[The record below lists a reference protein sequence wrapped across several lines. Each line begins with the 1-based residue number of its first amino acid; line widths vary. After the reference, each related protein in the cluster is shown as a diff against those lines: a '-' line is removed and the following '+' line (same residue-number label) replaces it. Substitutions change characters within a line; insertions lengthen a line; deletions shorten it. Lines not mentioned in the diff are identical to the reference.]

1 MEEFSGIRA
10 VRRPKR
16 DDGRRRAGPG
26 IFALA
31 LALAVPASET
41 PVAAADH
48 GAPAEHAAPQPA
60 PPQPAP
66 TPPPPAH
73 RPPPPV
79 LNGPPAAAEPHP
91 RPRWLADPTTG
102 RALGGYD
109 PVAYFLNGRPTLG
122 DPDHQLDWGGVT
134 WFFRDEGTEAAFR
147 DAPEIYAPLF
157 AGRCAFAVSQG
168 RPAEGSPHYFVVFRG
183 RLLLFADATARAAFL
198 LAPDRLLAEAER
210 RWPALLAD
218 LP

>member
-10 VRRPKR
+10 TRRPKR
-16 DDGRRRAGPG
+16 GDVRRLAG
-26 IFALA
+26 FVLFM
-31 LALAVPASET
+31 LAVATGGRSVP
-41 PVAAADH
+41 AADH
-48 GAPAEHAAPQPA
+48 GAPAEHGAPAATPA
-60 PPQPAP
+60 PV
-66 TPPPPAH
+66 PPPPPPSNAH

-79 LNGPPAAAEPHP
+79 LDGPPAAAEPRP

-109 PVAYFLNGRPTLG
+109 PVAYFLNGRPTPG
-122 DPDHQLDWGGVT
+122 DPDHQIDWGGVT
-134 WFFRDEGTEAAFR
+134 WLFQDEGTEAAFR
-147 DAPEIYAPLF
+147 DAPETYAPLF

-168 RPAEGSPHYFVVFRG
+168 RPAEGSPRYFVVFRG

-198 LAPDRLLAEAER
+198 LAPDRVLAEAER